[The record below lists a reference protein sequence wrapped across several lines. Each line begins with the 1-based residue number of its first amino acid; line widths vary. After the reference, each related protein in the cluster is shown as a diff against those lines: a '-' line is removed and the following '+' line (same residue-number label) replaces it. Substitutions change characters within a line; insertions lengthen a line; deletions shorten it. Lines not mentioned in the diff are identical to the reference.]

1 MYLRR
6 AGGPDQQKPTTL
18 ARLWRPSLGDPT
30 AGSPLVEVLGRVGKE
45 GPVELRADPCG
56 GIKERVDGFLHCTDT
71 FPTAFPQ
78 RDCRHQPSTPP
89 SPSIWKVL
97 PIAKPALSTTLKTL
111 VILRGGGSTL
121 IGVCFIFAACNYNKK
136 DKSND

>member
-56 GIKERVDGFLHCTDT
+56 GIKERVDWFLHCTNT
-71 FPTAFPQ
+71 FPTAFPPKGLPTPTFHPPPPVSEYLEGSAH
-78 RDCRHQPSTPP
+78 HQNRPVNNPQNP
-89 SPSIWKVL
+89 GH
-97 PIAKPALSTTLKTL
+97 PA
-111 VILRGGGSTL
+111 GGGDPP
-121 IGVCFIFAACNYNKK
+121 G
-136 DKSND
+136 